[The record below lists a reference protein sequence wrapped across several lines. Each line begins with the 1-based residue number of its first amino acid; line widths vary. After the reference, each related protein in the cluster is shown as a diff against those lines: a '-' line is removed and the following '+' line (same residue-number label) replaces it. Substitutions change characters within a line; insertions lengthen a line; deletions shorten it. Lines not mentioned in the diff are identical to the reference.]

1 VTRFEAA
8 AWLTAP
14 STLAVLDALEA
25 AGGAGCVR
33 VVGGAVRN
41 ALMGRPVEDVDL
53 ATAIWP
59 DQVIA
64 ALETAGL
71 KAVPTG
77 LAHGTVTAV
86 SGGRG
91 FEVTTLRR
99 DVATDGRH
107 AVVTFT
113 DDWAEDAARR
123 DFRLNALYVDREGRV
138 FDPTGEGVADALAGR
153 VVFVGDPARRI
164 TEDYLRIL
172 RFFRFSAWHGTGV
185 PDPVGLAACAA
196 GRGGL
201 ARLSA
206 ERVSKELLKLL
217 SAPDPRAA
225 VSAMDETGVLALVL
239 PEAVV
244 DRRFMRLTGM
254 SDDALLRLAALL
266 PDDPQSSAAV
276 AARLRLSNAQRDR
289 LVAVTD
295 LSVAVGPE
303 LVPASMRAALYRLGR
318 ETVRDRLTLAE
329 ATLGPVPAELQAMVE
344 HWPIP
349 RLPVGGADLARLGIP
364 PGPATGEILRAFEA
378 AWIADDFP
386 ADGHEVRLR
395 QLIEAAR

>member
-1 VTRFEAA
+1 
-8 AWLTAP
+8 
-14 STLAVLDALEA
+14 
-25 AGGAGCVR
+25 
-33 VVGGAVRN
+33 
-41 ALMGRPVEDVDL
+41 
-53 ATAIWP
+53 
-59 DQVIA
+59 
-64 ALETAGL
+64 
-71 KAVPTG
+71 
-77 LAHGTVTAV
+77 
-86 SGGRG
+86 
-91 FEVTTLRR
+91 
-99 DVATDGRH
+99 
-107 AVVTFT
+107 
-113 DDWAEDAARR
+113 
-123 DFRLNALYVDREGRV
+123 
-138 FDPTGEGVADALAGR
+138 
-153 VVFVGDPARRI
+153 
-164 TEDYLRIL
+164 
-172 RFFRFSAWHGTGV
+172 
-185 PDPVGLAACAA
+185 
-196 GRGGL
+196 
-201 ARLSA
+201 
-206 ERVSKELLKLL
+206 
-217 SAPDPRAA
+217 
-225 VSAMDETGVLALVL
+225 
-239 PEAVV
+239 
-244 DRRFMRLTGM
+244 MRLTGM

-266 PDDPQSSAAV
+266 PDDPHSSAAV